1 MSRTYHHN
9 ARRNLYI
16 MVPETGYFAGQWGA
30 HAKRFMKH
38 HAHRLQR
45 RYAQRELRA
54 ALREADSL
62 EVQFLSHK
70 ENVHAQLL
78 HQDSR
83 YCTCDACCAQYEL
96 DAENCAYA
104 DSCGDPYCEYCGYAP
119 VCAHCGQYECEGAC
133 PESYNAEDAYYDRI
147 YQQEITYYRGE

>member
-1 MSRTYHHN
+1 MSRTHGHN
-9 ARRNLYI
+9 GTRDLFLRNPLCYAGWAGSWGQHGRKFIRKRSHKLARLGAKSEIRN
-16 MVPETGYFAGQWGA
+16 
-30 HAKRFMKH
+30 
-38 HAHRLQR
+38 
-45 RYAQRELRA
+45 

-62 EVQFLSHK
+62 EVALLSHK
-70 ENVHAQLL
+70 ENVHAEVL

-104 DSCGDPYCEYCGYAP
+104 DKCGDPYCEYCGYAP

-133 PESYNAEDAYYDRI
+133 PESFETEDDWNERSMHMVHN
-147 YQQEITYYRGE
+147 